1 MSQNKNNMITT
12 AQNNLTHLAAQLG
25 IVLMTAATVTGMMEL
40 PNHPNNKVVLP
51 GQPAYILASE
61 DEEINNPVRR
71 EREETAPHF
80 ISYSETQRTTS
91 RAAKK

>member
-1 MSQNKNNMITT
+1 MSQNKKMVTT
-12 AQNNLTHLAAQLG
+12 AQDYLTHLAAQLG
-25 IVLMTAATVTGMMEL
+25 IVLMTAATVTGMLEL
-40 PNHPNNKVVLP
+40 PNHPNSKVVLP

-61 DEEINNPVRR
+61 DEELNNPVRR